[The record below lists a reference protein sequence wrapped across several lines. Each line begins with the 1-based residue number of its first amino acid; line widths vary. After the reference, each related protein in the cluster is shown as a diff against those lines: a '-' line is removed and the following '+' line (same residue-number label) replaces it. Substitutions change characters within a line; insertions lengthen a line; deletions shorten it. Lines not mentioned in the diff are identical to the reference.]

1 MSRKSSIGLRHEV
14 DETIY
19 RLNAEVEAAM
29 HAMQAKFAR
38 LRATIY
44 DTVGTE
50 TDPMR
55 CRINDSPMLR
65 GVGIL
70 TISAPTAAAQAVA
83 AAAGQAV
90 WATAVLAATESHP
103 ARPAMGRRKLPNAV

>member
-50 TDPMR
+50 TDPVR
-55 CRINDSPMLR
+55 C
-65 GVGIL
+65 
-70 TISAPTAAAQAVA
+70 
-83 AAAGQAV
+83 
-90 WATAVLAATESHP
+90 
-103 ARPAMGRRKLPNAV
+103 